1 MVSGSAALPEPVLS
15 EWESITGTLESY
27 TLGLCFSKLFMY
39 MSDPFHGKGIFL
51 SLI

>member
-27 TLGLCFSKLFMY
+27 ITLACVFQSCSCICLILFMEREFF
-39 MSDPFHGKGIFL
+39 SV
-51 SLI
+51 